1 MKFGGDEP
9 IPGPDRLNKD
19 ESMVRKLN
27 LMVDVMHELPEF
39 EEEQKVLF
47 QLLSIVKTTSSD
59 KVIRIVG
66 TAWHE

>member
-1 MKFGGDEP
+1 
-9 IPGPDRLNKD
+9 
-19 ESMVRKLN
+19 
-27 LMVDVMHELPEF
+27 MVDVMHELPEF